1 MKKVVLFF
9 AIVSFSAVAGI
20 TDITTKPVALTA
32 LKKNSAQYIDICKT
46 VDDFCKDGTSIW
58 KEKNSNDIFYLTTS
72 HLQLM
77 KIKKEG
83 DVYYLVCSAP
93 D

>member
-32 LKKNSAQYIDICKT
+32 LKKTVLNILIFAKRSMISVKT
-46 VDDFCKDGTSIW
+46 GLLSG
-58 KEKNSNDIFYLTTS
+58 
-72 HLQLM
+72 
-77 KIKKEG
+77 KKKFQ
-83 DVYYLVCSAP
+83 
-93 D
+93 